1 MRDSEMVGWRRALR
15 PAGPLKKRVAR
26 GKARVVAAGGYLW
39 APTYAVPMKLIDCPR
54 DAMQGWPT
62 FIPTTHKI
70 TYLNTLL
77 RVGFDTL
84 DFGSFVSPKAIPQLA
99 DTIEVLEGLDLGQS
113 GTHLLAIVANLRG
126 AETAAQHPQIRYIG
140 FPLSVSETFQ
150 QRNTNKSIAEALDD
164 VARMQ
169 ELCARTGQEQVV
181 YLSMGFGNPYGDP
194 WSPAILGEF
203 TQKLDALGVS
213 IVALSDTIG
222 ASVPATI
229 APPFRELTAAF
240 PHIEFGAHLH
250 TTPDTWREKV
260 LAAYEAG
267 CRRFD
272 GALGGYGGCP
282 MATDQLTGNMPTE
295 RLIDFALEV
304 GEPLRLDL
312 EALGEARTLNQ
323 EIFAE
328 H

>member
-1 MRDSEMVGWRRALR
+1 
-15 PAGPLKKRVAR
+15 
-26 GKARVVAAGGYLW
+26 
-39 APTYAVPMKLIDCPR
+39 MKLIDCPR

-62 FIPTTHKI
+62 FIPTAQKI
-70 TYLNTLL
+70 SYLNTLL

-99 DTIEVLEGLDLGQS
+99 DTAEVLAGLELS
-113 GTHLLAIVANLRG
+113 TTTTKLLAIVANLRG
-126 AETAAQHPQIRYIG
+126 AETAAQYSQIRYIG

-150 QRNTNKSIAEALDD
+150 QRNTNKSIAQALDE

-194 WSPAILGEF
+194 WSPEVLGEF
-203 TQKLDALGVS
+203 TQKLDGLGVR

-222 ASVPATI
+222 ASVPETI

-250 TTPDTWREKV
+250 TTPGSWHEKV
-260 LAAYEAG
+260 QAAYGAG

-282 MATDQLTGNMPTE
+282 MAADQLTGNMPTE
-295 RLIDFALEV
+295 RLLDFSAEV
-304 GEPLRLDL
+304 GEKLPLNEVALN
-312 EALGEARTLNQ
+312 EAKELNQ
-323 EIFAE
+323 AIFAA